1 MEAGKGFSISKGLAF
16 EVFNIPLKGVKN
28 NTNFGQITGIQ
39 EKLATTC
46 K

>member
-1 MEAGKGFSISKGLAF
+1 MQNALVGPEFAPEAMFHVHTN
-16 EVFNIPLKGVKN
+16 EKGVKN